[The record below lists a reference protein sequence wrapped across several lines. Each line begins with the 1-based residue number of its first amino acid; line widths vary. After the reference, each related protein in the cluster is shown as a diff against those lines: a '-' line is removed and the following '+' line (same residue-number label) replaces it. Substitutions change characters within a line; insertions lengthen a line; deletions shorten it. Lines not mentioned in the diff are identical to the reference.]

1 MRPERRIGERSVAGR
16 SPAEL
21 LQAAKT
27 LLPRSA
33 VPYSRFR
40 VAALLEDDQS
50 ATYPGVNV
58 ESASYGLSLCAER
71 NALFGALARGAT
83 HFVKLAVVSETMRPV
98 LPCGA
103 CRQVLLEHAP
113 DLTLILE
120 RADGSPEEVRL
131 RDLIPRPFTD
141 FRPKP

>member
-1 MRPERRIGERSVAGR
+1 VGGG

-21 LQAAKT
+21 LEAARA
-27 LLPRSA
+27 LLPRSVA
-33 VPYSRFR
+33 PYSRFR
-40 VAALLEDDQS
+40 VAALLED
-50 ATYPGVNV
+50 AKGVTHPGVNV
-58 ESASYGLSLCAER
+58 ESVSYGLSLCAER
-71 NALFGALARGAT
+71 NALFGALARGSTQFA
-83 HFVKLAVVSETMRPV
+83 KLAVVSDGMRPV

-120 RADGSPEEVRL
+120 RADGSPEAVPL

-141 FRPKP
+141 FKPKS

>member
-1 MRPERRIGERSVAGR
+1 MTERSA
-16 SPAEL
+16 AEL
-21 LQAAKT
+21 LEAAKA
-27 LLPRSA
+27 LLPRSSA
-33 VPYSRFR
+33 PYSRFR
-40 VAALLEDDQS
+40 VAALLEDVE
-50 ATYPGVNV
+50 TVTHPGVNV

-71 NALFGALARGAT
+71 SALVGAIARGSIR
-83 HFVKLAVVSETMRPV
+83 FVRLAVVSDAMRPV

-120 RADGSPEEVRL
+120 RADGSPEALPL

-141 FRPKP
+141 FKPKP